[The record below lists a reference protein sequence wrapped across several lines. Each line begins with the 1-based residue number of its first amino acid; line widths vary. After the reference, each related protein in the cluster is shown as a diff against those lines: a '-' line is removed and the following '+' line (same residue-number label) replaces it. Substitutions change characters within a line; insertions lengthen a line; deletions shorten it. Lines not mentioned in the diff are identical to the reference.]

1 MMLAPTQLFTYPL
14 CSCALYLAISTTV
27 ECALQIH
34 LFLTNKA
41 NFRKSQMNVN
51 DLLTMNYGKMD
62 TWSIG
67 KNKANSNPIQSQNK
81 PNTKPNKPNLS
92 CRSLWRSRNKPNFT
106 LTPSSSIQ
114 KISCFMAQDFLCCG
128 RVLLILWIKKELFG
142 ENVQ

>member
-67 KNKANSNPIQSQNK
+67 KNKANSNPIQTQYKAKTNPIQSQTN
-81 PNTKPNKPNLS
+81 PIYPVVAYGEAGTNPILHSP
-92 CRSLWRSRNKPNFT
+92 RPVPSRKSVASWLRIFYAVAGF
-106 LTPSSSIQ
+106 
-114 KISCFMAQDFLCCG
+114 C
-128 RVLLILWIKKELFG
+128 
-142 ENVQ
+142 